1 MREVRQAGMIDPIPW
16 LERTFDFTLPTA
28 MVPNVLERLRGT
40 PARLEDRVRGVPADV
55 LVARDADRW
64 SIQEN
69 IGHLVQVEALWSA
82 RLDDF
87 SAGREV
93 LQAARFE
100 RGRVDGSRFNEAP
113 LQPILADFRLAR
125 GHLVARIEG
134 LDPVLHER
142 RALHPRLQ
150 QRIRILDLMV
160 FAAEHDDHHLAR
172 ISELLR
178 LAR

>member
-1 MREVRQAGMIDPIPW
+1 MSERILW
-16 LERTFDFTLPTA
+16 LDRGFDFTLPTA

-40 PARLEDRVRGVPADV
+40 PARLENRVRGLPEHV

-69 IGHLVQVEALWSA
+69 VGHLVQVEALWSA
-82 RLDDF
+82 RLDDY
-87 SAGREV
+87 AEGRDV
-93 LQAARFE
+93 LEAARFE
-100 RGRVDGSRFNEAP
+100 RRRVDGSRFNEAP
-113 LQPILADFRLAR
+113 LQSILADFRLAR
-125 GHLVARIEG
+125 GKLVARIEG
-134 LDPVLHER
+134 VDPGLHER

-172 ISELLR
+172 IGDVLR
-178 LAR
+178 RG

>member
-1 MREVRQAGMIDPIPW
+1 MSERMPW
-16 LERTFDFTLPTA
+16 LERSFDFALPTA

-69 IGHLVQVEALWSA
+69 IGHLVLVEALWMA

-87 SAGREV
+87 SEGRDV
-93 LQAARFE
+93 IQAARFE
-100 RGRVDGSRFNEAP
+100 RARVDELRFDEAP
-113 LQPILADFRLAR
+113 LQSLLADFRLAR
-125 GHLVARIEG
+125 GRLVARIEG
-134 LDPVLHER
+134 LDPALHER

-172 ISELLR
+172 ITELLR
-178 LAR
+178 LAG

>member
-1 MREVRQAGMIDPIPW
+1 MTGRVPW
-16 LERTFDFTLPTA
+16 LERGFDFTLPTA

-55 LVARDADRW
+55 LVARDGDRW

-69 IGHLVQVEALWSA
+69 IGHLAQVEALWSA

-100 RGRVDGSRFNEAP
+100 RARVDERRFDEAP
-113 LQPILADFRLAR
+113 LQSILADFRLAR
-125 GHLVARIEG
+125 GKLVARIEAV
-134 LDPVLHER
+134 DPGLHER

-150 QRIRILDLMV
+150 QPIRILDLMV

-172 ISELLR
+172 IGDLLR
-178 LAR
+178 RG